1 MNELLARI
9 IRVMKSIIGKKVEQA
24 EDPIL
29 LVEQNIRDLK
39 NDLSESLKSLAEVK
53 AAYIRTKHENDAQK
67 RVADEYERKAILLL
81 EKARNGQLAEEEAD
95 RLASQALIKKDEI
108 MRRLQSGEKGLQTYE
123 QMVRQ
128 LEKQTM
134 QLKMQ
139 IDQWEG
145 EIKTLKARAQ
155 ISQATRSLQER
166 LSRTDAQG
174 TLALLDNLKEKVTEQ
189 EAIAEAYNQLSEG
202 RTSLDAEIDRILGT
216 DSKGSVSNDL
226 QRLKSQ
232 VNTAPERPL
241 NPQAG
246 TDVNTPFADELA
258 KLKARL
264 KDDKDGQ

>member
-9 IRVMKSIIGKKVEQA
+9 IRVIKTLVGKKVEQA

-29 LVEQNIRDLK
+29 LAEQNIRDLK
-39 NDLSESLKSLAEVK
+39 GDLSESLKSLAEIK
-53 AAYIRTKHENDAQK
+53 AIYIRTKHESDAQK
-67 RVADEYERKAILLL
+67 RVAGEYERKAILLL
-81 EKARNGQLAEEEAD
+81 EKARDGQIAETEAD
-95 RLASQALIKKDEI
+95 RLATQALMKKDEI
-108 MRRLQSGEKGLQTYE
+108 MRRVQSGEKGLQTYE
-123 QMVRQ
+123 QMVKQ

-139 IDQWEG
+139 IEQWEG

-155 ISQATRSLQER
+155 VSQATRSLQER

-174 TLALLDNLKEKVTEQ
+174 TLTLLDNLKEKVSEQ
-189 EAIAEAYNQLSEG
+189 EAMAEAYSQLSNNQ
-202 RTSLDAEIDRILGT
+202 TSLDTEIDRILGL
-216 DSKGSVSNDL
+216 DSKGTVQNDL

-232 VNTAPERPL
+232 VYTTPEHPL

-246 TDVNTPFADELA
+246 SDKNAPFADELA
-258 KLKARL
+258 KLKASL

>member
-9 IRVMKSIIGKKVEQA
+9 IRVMKALVGKKVEQA

-29 LVEQNIRDLK
+29 LAEQNIRDLK
-39 NDLSESLKSLAEVK
+39 GDLSESLKSLAEVK
-53 AAYIRTKHENDAQK
+53 AIYIRTKHESDAQK
-67 RVADEYERKAILLL
+67 RVAGEYERKAILLL
-81 EKARNGQLAEEEAD
+81 EKARDGQIAEVEAD
-95 RLASQALIKKDEI
+95 RLATQALIKKDEI
-108 MRRLQSGEKGLQTYE
+108 MRRVQSGDKGLQTYE
-123 QMVRQ
+123 QMVKQ

-145 EIKTLKARAQ
+145 EVKTLKARAQ
-155 ISQATRSLQER
+155 VSQATRSLQER
-166 LSRTDAQG
+166 LSRTDSQG
-174 TLALLDNLKEKVTEQ
+174 TLTLLDNLKEKVTEQ
-189 EAIAEAYNQLSEG
+189 EAMADAYNQLSNSQ
-202 RTSLDAEIDRILGT
+202 TSLDAEIDRILGL
-216 DSKGSVSNDL
+216 DGKGTVHNDL

-232 VNTAPERPL
+232 VHTTPERPL

-246 TDVNTPFADELA
+246 SDTNAPFADELA